1 MKELLA
7 ISHGNEALE
16 FLANRIA
23 DDNYRG
29 DVSSQH
35 NRYTKDDVI
44 LILTL
49 FNKYAPNGSLMKIR
63 TTDISKRPANNP
75 DEKTFA
81 LFCTEVAAKIHK
93 GRQDA
98 MRKNYFVD
106 FHRMGFIARYN
117 KDKKTIA
124 PFETGKIK
132 YVSLTKQGQK
142 LISATDLEEQFFI
155 FSKGID
161 SMLGGYINILLEIF
175 RSAEYN
181 IDTLTIY
188 EHMFFVSAIHAN
200 TVFEIDTQKCIDY
213 INLYRT
219 LSRGQQNAVVKLLK
233 DKMQPQN
240 YSGNKTDKRDFG
252 NWKNKAQQLFYVIR
266 QTVYFEQRDNK
277 LVPRELRNA
286 KGETTILIKLS
297 RSISEKFEYFT
308 NHKVGKARLLGF
320 ELHHVVPLSWAESRV
335 QFKLLDVWIN
345 MVYIDAFS
353 HAKITQNNNN
363 NVKME
368 NENTTIILSDMIGND
383 VKLVLNTNV
392 LYSPDNLLKMMD
404 YNTKLLTKYL

>member
-7 ISHGNEALE
+7 IAPGNTALE
-16 FLANRIA
+16 FLDRRIA

-35 NRYTKDDVI
+35 NRFTKDDVI
-44 LILTL
+44 TILTL

-63 TTDISKRPANNP
+63 TTDISKRPANNA

-81 LFCTEVAAKIHK
+81 LFCTEVVSKIRK
-93 GRQDA
+93 GSQDA

-106 FHRMGFIARYN
+106 FHRMGFIARYD
-117 KDKKTIA
+117 KDKKPIA
-124 PFETGKIK
+124 PFKSGRIK
-132 YVSLTKQGQK
+132 YISLTKQGQK
-142 LISATDLEEQFFI
+142 LIAATDLEEQFFI

-175 RSAEYN
+175 RSSEYS

-188 EHMFFVSAIHAN
+188 EYMFFVSAIDAN
-200 TVFEIDTQKCIDY
+200 AAFKIDTQKCVKY
-213 INLYRT
+213 INFYRT
-219 LSRGQQNAVVKLLK
+219 LSRGQKNAIVELLK
-233 DKMQPQN
+233 EKMDPKN
-240 YSGNKTDKRDFG
+240 YSGNKTDKRDFH
-252 NWKNKAQQLFYVIR
+252 NWKNKTQQLFSVIR

-286 KGETTILIKLS
+286 TGEKTVLVKLL

-308 NHKVGKARLLGF
+308 HHKVGKVKLLGF
-320 ELHHVVPLSWAESRV
+320 ELHHVVPLSWAENRD

-353 HAKITQNNNN
+353 HAKITQNNNS

-368 NENTTIILSDMIGND
+368 NENTTIILSDMIGSD
-383 VKLVLNTNV
+383 VKLVLNSNV
-392 LYSPDNLLKMMD
+392 LYLPDNLSKMID
-404 YNTKLLTKYL
+404 YNTKLLSKYL

>member
-7 ISHGNEALE
+7 ISPGNEALE
-16 FLANRIA
+16 FLAKRIA

-44 LILTL
+44 LILAL
-49 FNKYAPNGSLMKIR
+49 FNKYAPNGALMKIR
-63 TTDISKRPANNP
+63 TTDISKRPTNNP
-75 DEKTFA
+75 DEKAFA
-81 LFCTEVAAKIHK
+81 LFCTEVASKINK

-117 KDKKTIA
+117 KDKVPIA
-124 PFETGKIK
+124 PFAIGKIK

-175 RSAEYN
+175 RSSEYD

-200 TVFEIDTQKCIDY
+200 TIFEIDTQKSIDY

-219 LSRGQQNAVVKLLK
+219 LSRGQRNAVVELLK
-233 DKMQPQN
+233 EKMKPEN
-240 YSGNKTDKRDFG
+240 YSGNKIDKRDFG
-252 NWKNKAQQLFYVIR
+252 NWKNKAQQLFSVIT

-286 KGETTILIKLS
+286 KGEKTTLIKLS

-308 NHKVGKARLLGF
+308 NHKVGKVRLLGF
-320 ELHHVVPLSWAESRV
+320 ELHHVVPLSWAESRE

-345 MVYIDAFS
+345 MVYIDAYS

-363 NVKME
+363 NVNME
-368 NENTTIILSDMIGND
+368 NEGTTIILSDMIGND
-383 VKLVLNTNV
+383 VKLVLNNNI
-392 LYSPDNLLKMMD
+392 LYLPDNLPKMLD
-404 YNTKLLTKYL
+404 YNTKLLNKYL